1 MSGNSGGNTLAHY
14 LDTAEWRPLEVH
26 INDLRIRIDSSITKT
41 QKMRE
46 EYRRELLKDNPEIAE
61 KIVRPSKESLLKAE
75 KLLMEG
81 NVSASDGT
89 LSPVPLL
96 GGSKIQVGIVIVS
109 NKGEVVN
116 LVTEVFEAELLEES
130 KTAKEFFTNLRKA
143 RSISNLLARAIMLFA
158 ERSKLLQHDADWRMI
173 HGELIPH
180 EVRTGAGNPA
190 KNLQPAFDLIN
201 GYIKSK
207 KFIAVSEGSD
217 DIDILNAA
225 TLLEAGEYIVIRSLK
240 DTLLSFLEGDENQ
253 RKANFAKPDEMRF
266 REFIESAGPQ
276 VAVVL
281 VKAGSKPFLLEC
293 HCDMIDEAVSLFLAD
308 SLWTKGFASD
318 GSNFTIRGFPFH
330 IDLADQVARTLLK
343 GADYKNF
350 VESRLFDLGIESGLF
365 DIDPR
370 RTRS

>member
-1 MSGNSGGNTLAHY
+1 
-14 LDTAEWRPLEVH
+14 
-26 INDLRIRIDSSITKT
+26 
-41 QKMRE
+41 MRA
-46 EYRRELLKDNPEIAE
+46 EYRKELLESNPEIQE
-61 KIVRPSKESLLKAE
+61 RIKKPSSDSLRRAE

-81 NVSASDGT
+81 TVSASDGT

-96 GGSKIQVGIVIVS
+96 GGSKIQVGIVIAS
-109 NKGEVVN
+109 NKGDVVN

-130 KTAKEFFTNLRKA
+130 KSAKEFFANLRKA
-143 RSISNLLARAIMLFA
+143 RNISNLLARAIMLFA
-158 ERSKLLQHDADWRMI
+158 ERSKLLQHEADWRMI

-201 GYIKSK
+201 GYIDSK
-207 KFIAVSEGSD
+207 NFIAVSEGSD
-217 DIDILNAA
+217 DIDVLNAA
-225 TLLEAGEYIVIRSLK
+225 TLLEQGEYIVIRSMK
-240 DTLLSFLEGDENQ
+240 DSLLSFLDGDENQ
-253 RKANFAKPDEMRF
+253 QKANFAKPDENRF
-266 REFIESAGPQ
+266 REFIEAAGPK

-281 VKAGSKPFLLEC
+281 VKAGAKPFLIEC
-293 HCDMIDEAVSLFLAD
+293 HCDKIDEAVSLFLAD
-308 SLWTKGFASD
+308 SLWTRGFSSD

-343 GADYKNF
+343 GSDYKGF

-370 RTRS
+370 RTRA